1 MKTLSSFLL
10 SLGATLLVTQRQATD
25 SLITHAI
32 YHTTALFNKGK
43 GKPTPNHTSEVL
55 CQGAMQILPT
65 NSSPPKSITSLALF
79 ALLVGFSAGFAIPV
93 AAQETAPLASVQTI
107 DVGGYPVG
115 LAFDGD
121 NIWAALGLANSVA
134 KVRASD
140 GVVLDTFPAGGNP
153 VFLVFDGA
161 NIWRRMKIA
170 IRSRKSERATAR
182 CSGPFA
188 SAAALKPSPSMAPT
202 SG

>member
-1 MKTLSSFLL
+1 MT
-10 SLGATLLVTQRQATD
+10 
-25 SLITHAI
+25 
-32 YHTTALFNKGK
+32 
-43 GKPTPNHTSEVL
+43 
-55 CQGAMQILPT
+55 AMQILPT
-65 NSSPPKSITSLALF
+65 NSSPHKSITSLALF

-93 AAQETAPLASVQTI
+93 AAQETAPLASVQPI

-140 GVVLDTFPAGGNP
+140 GLVLDTFPAGVVP

-161 NIWRRMKIA
+161 NIWATNQDRNTVTKI
-170 IRSRKSERATAR
+170 R
-182 CSGPFA
+182 
-188 SAAALKPSPSMAPT
+188 
-202 SG
+202 